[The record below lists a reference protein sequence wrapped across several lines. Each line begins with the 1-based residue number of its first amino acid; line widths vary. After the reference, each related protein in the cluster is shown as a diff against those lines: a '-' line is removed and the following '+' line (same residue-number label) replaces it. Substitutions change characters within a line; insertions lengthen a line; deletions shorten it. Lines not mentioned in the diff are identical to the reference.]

1 MKRALVTGGSGYV
14 ASHLVDLLLREGY
27 GVHTTVRSLS
37 RMEKLAGL
45 LSLKERY
52 PEQLK
57 LFEADLM
64 TPGSFDAAVTD
75 CDVVFHVASPFLLP
89 EQIEDGQRDLLEP
102 ALEGT
107 RNVLAA
113 VNACESVRRVVLTST
128 VGAIFGDYIDVPA
141 LQGGVVQERFF
152 NTTSTVENN
161 PYHYSKVMA
170 EKEAWAICERQNR
183 WTMVAIN
190 PGLILGPTLT
200 PSSDSGSLFLLNE
213 LLSGY
218 FFYGAPGFSITYA
231 DVRDVALAHLRAAI
245 NENAKGR
252 YILAEKSMIS
262 LLDMARIVR
271 PCHRRP
277 WLLPRYPVPNWTIRI
292 LGPFFGLTQEYIRN
306 HLGIRFTVD
315 NRRSIEDLG
324 IVYRPVEET
333 LRDHYLSWQAWRDKA
348 LL

>member
-1 MKRALVTGGSGYV
+1 MKKALVTGGSGYV
-14 ASHLVDLLLREGY
+14 AGHLVELLLREGY
-27 GVHTTVRSLS
+27 SVHTTVRSLS
-37 RMEKLAGL
+37 SAAKLV
-45 LSLKERY
+45 SLNALEARY
-52 PEQLK
+52 PDRLR
-57 LFEADLM
+57 LFQADLM
-64 TPGSFDAAVTD
+64 KQGSFDAAVEG
-75 CDVVFHVASPFLLP
+75 CDVVFHVASPFLFP
-89 EQIEDGQRDLLEP
+89 EQIGDGRRDLLEP

-113 VNACESVRRVVLTST
+113 VNACETVRKVVLTST

-170 EKEAWAICERQNR
+170 EREAWAICERQSR
-183 WTMVAIN
+183 WKMVAIN
-190 PGLILGPTLT
+190 PGLILGPSLT
-200 PSSDSGSLFLLNE
+200 PSSDSGSLFLLDE

-218 FFYGAPGFSITYA
+218 FFYGAPDFAFTYV

-252 YILAEKSMIS
+252 YILAEREMIS
-262 LLDMARIVR
+262 LGDMARIVR
-271 PCHRRP
+271 PHHRRP
-277 WLLPRYPVPNWTIRI
+277 WLLPRRRVPNWTIRI
-292 LGPFFGLTQEYIRN
+292 LGPFFGLTQAYIRN
-306 HLGIRFTVD
+306 HLGIRFTAD
-315 NRRSIEDLG
+315 NRRSIEELG
-324 IVYRPVEET
+324 IGYRPVEET

>member
-1 MKRALVTGGSGYV
+1 MKKALVTGGSGYV
-14 ASHLVDLLLREGY
+14 AGHLVELLLREGY
-27 GVHTTVRSLS
+27 SVHTTVRSLS
-37 RMEKLAGL
+37 SAAKLV
-45 LSLKERY
+45 SLNALEARY
-52 PEQLK
+52 PDRLR
-57 LFEADLM
+57 LFQADLM
-64 TPGSFDAAVTD
+64 KQGSFDAAVEG
-75 CDVVFHVASPFLLP
+75 CDVVFHVASPFLFP
-89 EQIEDGQRDLLEP
+89 EQIGDGRRDLLEP

-113 VNACESVRRVVLTST
+113 VNACETVRKVVLTST
-128 VGAIFGDYIDVPA
+128 VGAIFGDFIDVPA
-141 LQGGVVQERFF
+141 LQDGVVQERFF

-170 EKEAWAICERQNR
+170 EREAWAICERQSR
-183 WTMVAIN
+183 WKMVAIN
-190 PGLILGPTLT
+190 PGLILGPSLT
-200 PSSDSGSLFLLNE
+200 PSSDSGSLFLLDE

-218 FFYGAPGFSITYA
+218 FFYGAPDFAFTYV
-231 DVRDVALAHLRAAI
+231 DVRDVALAHLCAAI
-245 NENAKGR
+245 NENANGR
-252 YILAEKSMIS
+252 YILAEREMIS
-262 LLDMARIVR
+262 LLEMARIIR

-292 LGPFFGLTQEYIRN
+292 LGPFFGLTQDYIRN